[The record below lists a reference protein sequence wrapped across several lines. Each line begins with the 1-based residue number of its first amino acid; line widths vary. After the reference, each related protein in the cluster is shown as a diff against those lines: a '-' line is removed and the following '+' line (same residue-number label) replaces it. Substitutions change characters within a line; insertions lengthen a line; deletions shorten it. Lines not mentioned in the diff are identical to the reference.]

1 MESQKYAT
9 EVVKRLVNAGYI
21 AYFAGGWVRDFLMGH
36 PSDDIDIA
44 TNAPPEIIL
53 DLFPHTILVGLAF
66 GVIIVV
72 IDGHQFEVATFRRDV
87 DYVDGRKPTQIELAT
102 PEEDASR
109 RDFTINGMFYDPL
122 EDVVHDFVQGTED
135 IKLGV
140 IRTIGNPYDRFFE
153 DRLRMVRG
161 VRFAA
166 RFGFAIDEETHQA
179 IRANAETLF
188 PAVAMERI
196 WQELIKMS
204 KYPHFDAAVIEMHRL
219 ELLPVILPSLKGV
232 HLTEIRKRVAHFK
245 DLPEKTDTVLILMEL
260 FPDIIHAQVR
270 ELCRHLRMSIA
281 EQHQAE
287 FLIGLR
293 RLIEDEPQTRN
304 WDKVAWAYAYA
315 HKHFKSCLSVI
326 AAGLLPDERVRFSDQ
341 HQQRQI
347 DLKEHIQRI
356 IQRKPLVNAALLQA
370 HGVVPGPIMGQLI
383 KEAEKIAILQNFNEP
398 GQVLG
403 VLKTRE
409 LWSKKERQ

>member
-1 MESQKYAT
+1 MEAQTYAT
-9 EVVKRLVNAGYI
+9 EIVKRLVNAGYI
-21 AYFAGGWVRDFLMGH
+21 AYFAGGWVRDFIMGH

-44 TNAPPEIIL
+44 TNAPPEKIL
-53 DLFPHTILVGLAF
+53 DLFPNTILVGLAF

-87 DYVDGRKPTQIELAT
+87 DYVGGRRPTQIELAT

-122 EDVVHDFVQGTED
+122 EGIVHDFVQGIED

-204 KYPHFDAAVIEMHRL
+204 KYPHFDAAIIEMHRL
-219 ELLPVILPSLKGV
+219 DLLPVIFPSLKGV

-245 DLPEKTDTVLILMEL
+245 DLPENVEAVLILMEL
-260 FPDIIHAQVR
+260 FPDIVHAQV
-270 ELCRHLRMSIA
+270 EEICRYLKMSIA
-281 EQHQAE
+281 EQRHAE
-287 FLIGLR
+287 FLIELR
-293 RLIEDEPQTRN
+293 RLVAFDQYTN
-304 WDKVAWAYAYA
+304 HWDKVAWTYAYS
-315 HKHFKSCLSVI
+315 HTHFKSCLKVI
-326 AAGLLPDERVRFSDQ
+326 ASRFSPNERLHFFSQ
-341 HQQRQI
+341 HEQRQTE
-347 DLKEHIQRI
+347 LKEHIQRI
-356 IQRKPLVNAALLQA
+356 IQKKPLVNAALLQA
-370 HGVVPGPIMGQLI
+370 QGIVPGQLMGQLI
-383 KEAEKIAILQNFNEP
+383 KMAEKIAILEDLNEP
-398 GQVLG
+398 MQVLR
-403 VLKTRE
+403 VLKTQE
-409 LWSKKERQ
+409 LWPKDKE

>member
-9 EVVKRLVNAGYI
+9 EIVKSLVNAGFI
-21 AYFAGGWVRDFLMGH
+21 AYFAGGWVRDYIMGH

-44 TNAPPEIIL
+44 TNAPPEKIL

-72 IDGHQFEVATFRRDV
+72 IDGHQFEVATFRRDLE
-87 DYVDGRKPTQIELAT
+87 YIDGRKPTQIELAS

-122 EDVVHDFVQGTED
+122 ADEIHDFVQGAED

-140 IRTIGNPYDRFFE
+140 IRTIGNPYDRFYE

-166 RFGFAIDEETHQA
+166 RFGFAIDEETHLA

-204 KYPHFDAAVIEMHRL
+204 KYPHFDAAIIEMHRL
-219 ELLPVILPSLKGV
+219 ELLPVIFPSLKGV
-232 HLTEIRKRVAHFK
+232 HLTEIRHRVAHFK
-245 DLPEKTDTVLILMEL
+245 DLPKDTSTVLVLMEL
-260 FPDIIHAQVR
+260 FPNIVHAQV
-270 ELCRHLRMSIA
+270 EDLCRYLKMSLA

-287 FLIGLR
+287 FLIKLR
-293 RLIEDEPQTRN
+293 LLCEDQHWED
-304 WDKVAWAYAYA
+304 WDKVEWTYIYA
-315 HKHFKSCLSVI
+315 HQYFKTCLDVV
-326 AAGLLPDERVRFSDQ
+326 AAGLSNEVRARFIDL
-341 HQQRQI
+341 HLQRQK
-347 DLKEHIQRI
+347 DLREHIQRVV
-356 IQRKPLVNAALLQA
+356 QKKPLVNAALLQSQ
-370 HGVVPGPIMGQLI
+370 GIVPGQIMGRLL
-383 KEAEKIAILQNFNEP
+383 KEAEKIAILSDLNEP
-398 GQVLG
+398 NQVLNI
-403 VLKTRE
+403 LKTSD
-409 LWSKKERQ
+409 LWLGTSKQ